1 MKQGP
6 LHQKASTFIF
16 LGNHETLAEISDS
29 SVSINRKQVELLK
42 KHYNFKGM
50 QLSVS
55 VSKQIQV

>member
-1 MKQGP
+1 MALYKE
-6 LHQKASTFIF
+6 KK
-16 LGNHETLAEISDS
+16 EISDS

-55 VSKQIQV
+55 VSKQIKV